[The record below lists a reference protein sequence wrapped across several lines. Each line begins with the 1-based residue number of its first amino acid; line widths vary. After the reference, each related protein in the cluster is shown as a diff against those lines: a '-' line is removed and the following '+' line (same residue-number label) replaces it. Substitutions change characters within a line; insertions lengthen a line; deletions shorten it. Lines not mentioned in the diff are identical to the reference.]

1 MGDNGWH
8 AFLWLALR
16 FIGGADP
23 ASGFGAKR
31 RSCVSAASLQNEN
44 LSLPPR
50 SEVPARGKEHVD
62 DVKGYIT

>member
-1 MGDNGWH
+1 MGS
-8 AFLWLALR
+8 
-16 FIGGADP
+16 ADP

-31 RSCVSAASLQNEN
+31 RSLVSAASLQNEN

-62 DVKGYIT
+62 DVKGYITYM